1 VFTDAANYIYQGL
14 SPYYRDTY
22 RYTPLLAILMQP
34 NIFWFESFGKFL
46 FILFDLICGYLII
59 KINDTQSNNKD
70 NVVNIM
76 AISFWFYNP
85 ITIAISSRGNAES
98 LMAFLVLAFIYFFKI
113 GSLILAGFFY
123 AFSLHFKI
131 YPVSKIYQIIF

>member
-1 VFTDAANYIYQGL
+1 MFTDAANYIYQDL

-59 KINDTQSNNKD
+59 KINNTQTNTKD
-70 NVVNIM
+70 DITNVI

-85 ITIAISSRGNAES
+85 ITIAISSRGSAES
-98 LMAFLVLAFIYFFKI
+98 LMAFLVLAFIYFLKI
-113 GSLILAGFFY
+113 NSLVLSGFFY

-131 YPVSKIYQIIF
+131 YPVSNFLLIKL

>member
-1 VFTDAANYIYQGL
+1 
-14 SPYYRDTY
+14 
-22 RYTPLLAILMQP
+22 MQP
-34 NIFWFESFGKFL
+34 NIFLFESFGKFV
-46 FILFDLICGYLII
+46 FIFFDLICGYLII
-59 KINDTQSNNKD
+59 KINDTQTNARHD
-70 NVVNIM
+70 LVNII

-113 GSLILAGFFY
+113 NSLILAGFFY

-131 YPVSKIYQIIF
+131 YPVRKFKLPF